1 MEYTEQEN
9 EKMQKM
15 LLSPHFALGEFT
27 KSGTAIKHGVDNT
40 PHDIIVVVRLTTLC
54 EKILEPLRRQ
64 FGAIRI
70 TSGYRCHLLI
80 CRWEEL

>member
-27 KSGTAIKHGVDNT
+27 KSGTAIKHGVDKPAVT
-40 PHDIIVVVRLTTLC
+40 
-54 EKILEPLRRQ
+54 
-64 FGAIRI
+64 GA
-70 TSGYRCHLLI
+70 TCSI
-80 CRWEEL
+80 CKWEEL